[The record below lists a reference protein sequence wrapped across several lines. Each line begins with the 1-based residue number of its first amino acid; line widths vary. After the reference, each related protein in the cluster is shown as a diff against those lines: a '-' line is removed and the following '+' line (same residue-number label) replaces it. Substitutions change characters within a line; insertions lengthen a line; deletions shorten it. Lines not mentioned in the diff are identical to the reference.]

1 MEHQISAYRQEI
13 DVIDFQLL
21 DSLAQHKKQETEQL
35 LKKRLAVVKKLAVYK
50 KEHHIPLFDP
60 EREAFVFRT
69 RKAYG
74 TKIGLPEEEIKRFF
88 FEVLRGSHN
97 MIETIFQN
105 KEI

>member
-1 MEHQISAYRQEI
+1 MEDQISAYRREI

-21 DSLAQHKKQETEQL
+21 DSLAQHKKQEIEQL
-35 LKKRLAVVKKLAVYK
+35 LKKRLTVVKKLAVYK
-50 KEHHIPLFDP
+50 KEHNTLLFDP

-74 TKIGLPEEEIKRFF
+74 AKIGLPEEEVKRFF
-88 FEVLRGSHN
+88 SDILLCSHKV
-97 MIETIFQN
+97 METIFQN